1 MRNET
6 ELPSPEE
13 LAANGGHVPTHTHS
27 GLTNAELLE
36 RLRVLEEGKIMLEE
50 RQHIDTQLAALAN
63 RMRLNPG
70 QHLGEWADALLADVI
85 EAANGLQAIL
95 FLRTEDGAGIQ
106 KLGSYACPEGT
117 PEYLLLGEGITGQ
130 AAKTGQMVLLTDGS
144 AFRSVN
150 QSGLATIEAKALLV
164 LPLVYNNAV
173 EGLLEI
179 SSFSLFRNR
188 DLELLKA
195 LAPSLGASLN
205 TVRSQ
210 HRIQRLLAEAQT
222 RSEALE
228 VQEEELRQNLEELQ
242 ATQEQMR
249 SAQQESE
256 NQRNYIRAL
265 LDNNQDSIMAYDQN
279 LNLVLF
285 NSAAVRR
292 FKEVNNIE
300 LRVGQTVKDLLPEDK
315 MTVFLP
321 MLHRVLAGE
330 VVQFESTMKLRNA
343 DTGQVEDR
351 YFDITYTPFFSAEGA
366 NAGCLSVSRD
376 VTRRK
381 TAELEVQRK
390 VTEVQQ
396 VLEGVQTG
404 LLLSDSATGIIR
416 LANSRIAE
424 ILGVSV
430 ASLVGHATPSFYA
443 NPEDRTAL
451 LAELKTNGVV
461 TNRSLR
467 IVRPDKTHLWARVS
481 VRMVEMDGTPCLI
494 STFEDITLETESA
507 T

>member
-1 MRNET
+1 LR
-6 ELPSPEE
+6 
-13 LAANGGHVPTHTHS
+13 
-27 GLTNAELLE
+27 E
-36 RLRVLEEGKIMLEE
+36 RLRQLEEGKLLLEE
-50 RQHIDTQLAALAN
+50 RQHIDTQLAALADK
-63 RMRLNPG
+63 MRLNPG
-70 QHLGEWADALLADVI
+70 QALEEWADALLADVI
-85 EAANGLQAIL
+85 QAANGLQAVL
-95 FLRTEDGAGIQ
+95 FLRTEDGTAIQ
-106 KLGSYACPEGT
+106 KIGGYACPEDS
-117 PEYLLLGEGITGQ
+117 PERLLLGEGLTGQ

-150 QSGLATIEAKALLV
+150 QSGLASIEAKALLV

-205 TVRSQ
+205 TVRNQ
-210 HRIQRLLAEAQT
+210 QRIQRLLAEAQT

-292 FKEVNNIE
+292 FKEVNNIV
-300 LRVGQTVKDLLPEDK
+300 LKVGQTVNDLLPEDK
-315 MTVFLP
+315 LSVFLP

-330 VVQFESTMKLRNA
+330 VVQFESTMKLKNA
-343 DTGQVEDR
+343 DTGEVEDR

-381 TAELEVQRK
+381 MAELEVQRK
-390 VTEVQQ
+390 VSEVRE
-396 VLEGVQTG
+396 VLEGIPTG
-404 LLLSDSATGIIR
+404 LLLAERATGIIR
-416 LANSRIAE
+416 LANSHVAQL
-424 ILGVSV
+424 LGV
-430 ASLVGHATPSFYA
+430 AAEDLVGRAAPSFYA
-443 NPEDRTAL
+443 QPKDRTEL
-451 LAELKTNGVV
+451 LAELESKGSITS
-461 TNRSLR
+461 RRLLLA
-467 IVRPDKTHLWARVS
+467 RPDGTQVWARIS
-481 VRMVEMDGTPCLI
+481 VREVEMDGTPCLI
-494 STFEDITLETESA
+494 TTFEETPGD
-507 T
+507 TPPGTGTPP